1 MALAK
6 GLAVNSTL
14 QTLRMNGNDIGD
26 DGGVALA
33 GQLMVNRSLEEIH
46 LDENG
51 MEDRAIMLFSR
62 ALKTNPKIKL
72 LSLAT
77 NPGVWR
83 SDGAFH
89 LACAMAE
96 SPWHR
101 RIHLPN
107 VWLWEQT
114 KNIEEFPPGFVC
126 EDNDQFLEF
135 CFQRFLQCSVAFHMA
150 FHPRLGK
157 DSPASVLSDNQ
168 DAMELVFHHHWA
180 PLPNPL
186 PDVVKWEKDRNR
198 AFEIARQ
205 HLASQSPEVL
215 ARLVA
220 QHRAEGPQAVARA
233 IMASNGT
240 QLIQQAM
247 STPAGQQ
254 GH

>member
-1 MALAK
+1 MSLAK

-14 QTLRMNGNDIGD
+14 QTLRMNLNEIGD

-46 LDENG
+46 LDENSL
-51 MEDRAIMLFSR
+51 EARAIMMFSR

-83 SDGAFH
+83 LDGAFY
-89 LACAMAE
+89 LACAMVE

-101 RIHLPN
+101 RIQLPN
-107 VWLWEQT
+107 VSLWEKT
-114 KNIEEFPPGFVC
+114 KEIEEFPAGFVC
-126 EDNDQFLEF
+126 QDNEQFLEF

-157 DSPASVLSDNQ
+157 DSPASVLSVNQ
-168 DAMELVFHHHWA
+168 DALELVFHHHWA

-198 AFEIARQ
+198 AFQIARE
-205 HLASQSPEVL
+205 HIASQSPEEI

-233 IMASNGT
+233 IMATNGT
-240 QLIQQAM
+240 QLIRQA

-254 GH
+254 GR

>member
-1 MALAK
+1 
-6 GLAVNSTL
+6 
-14 QTLRMNGNDIGD
+14 
-26 DGGVALA
+26 
-33 GQLMVNRSLEEIH
+33 
-46 LDENG
+46 
-51 MEDRAIMLFSR
+51 
-62 ALKTNPKIKL
+62 
-72 LSLAT
+72 
-77 NPGVWR
+77 
-83 SDGAFH
+83 
-89 LACAMAE
+89 
-96 SPWHR
+96 
-101 RIHLPN
+101 
-107 VWLWEQT
+107 
-114 KNIEEFPPGFVC
+114 
-126 EDNDQFLEF
+126 
-135 CFQRFLQCSVAFHMA
+135 MA

-168 DAMELVFHHHWA
+168 DAMELVFHYHWA

-198 AFEIARQ
+198 AFEIARE

-240 QLIQQAM
+240 QLIRQAM